1 MQGGIVMHDLMIIGS
16 GPAGVSAALTAQAR
30 NLDFLWF
37 GSPELSMKIQ
47 RAERIRNYPGLPDVA
62 GETMQQVF
70 LRQIEDAGITLTPER
85 INAIYPMGA
94 YYAASV
100 NKKVYEAKAILLATG
115 IQTTKTI
122 PGEAELLGKGV
133 SYCATCDGFLY
144 KQKKVAV
151 ICTSPKFEPEIEYLA
166 DIASQVTL
174 FTTYKGCEIQKG
186 NVTSVA
192 GYPSKILGTDHVQ
205 ALVCQEQETSVDG
218 VFFLKD
224 SVSPAVLLKGLEM
237 DDSHIQVDRMQ
248 KTNLEGCYA
257 AGDCTGRPYQY
268 AKAVGEGNVALHSIL
283 EYLAACASSNK

>member
-1 MQGGIVMHDLMIIGS
+1 MHDLMIIGS

-70 LRQIEDAGITLTPER
+70 LRQVEEAGITLTPER
-85 INAIYPMGA
+85 INAVYPMGA
-94 YYAASV
+94 YYAASA
-100 NKKVYEAKAILLATG
+100 NQKIYEAKAILLATG
-115 IQTTKTI
+115 IETAKAL
-122 PGEAELLGKGV
+122 PGESELLGKGV

-144 KQKKVAV
+144 KQKKIAI

-166 DIASQVTL
+166 DIASEVAL
-174 FTTYKGCEIQKG
+174 FTTYKGCKIQKD
-186 NVTSVA
+186 NVSHVA
-192 GYPSKILGTDHVQ
+192 GYPSGILGTDHVQ
-205 ALVCQEQETSVDG
+205 ALACREQEIPVEG

-224 SVSPAVLLKGLEM
+224 SISPAVLLKGLEM
-237 DDSHIQVDRMQ
+237 EDSHIQVDRMQ
-248 KTNLEGCYA
+248 RTNLKGCYA

-283 EYLAACASSNK
+283 EFLAT